1 MRKVELFLFLIIF
14 LWTSSGYASEVGVW
28 NVLMN
33 NVSKTW
39 NSKQFELYVPINIW
53 HNRLTYDHDK
63 IKEYNER
70 PWGIGFGKY
79 HIDEKKNQHSLYA
92 MAFKDSHNDWE
103 PIFGY
108 AWQKNWYL
116 DCAENW
122 IISLGYTLGVTM
134 RSDYDWIPIPV
145 PLPIASIEY
154 KRFSVQS
161 TYIPG
166 FGKNTGNVL
175 FTWLKWKF

>member
-1 MRKVELFLFLIIF
+1 MKKVGIYFFFCFF
-14 LWTSSGYASEVGVW
+14 LWTFSVQAAEENFWSDWKE
-28 NVLMN
+28 NVF
-33 NVSKTW
+33 KTW
-39 NSKQFELYVPINIW
+39 HSRKFELYVPINTW

-70 PWGIGFGKY
+70 PWGIGFGNY
-79 HIDEKKNQHSLYA
+79 YIDENKNQHSFYA

-103 PIFGY
+103 PIVGY

-116 DCAENW
+116 DQKENW
-122 IISLGYTLGVTM
+122 VISLGYTLGVTM

-154 KRFSVQS
+154 RRFAVQS

-166 FGKNTGNVL
+166 FGDNTGNVL
-175 FTWLKWKF
+175 FIWLKWKF